1 MNSTNTDSTIKTY
14 NLKVKVD
21 GNNQPVILADKDN
34 SPFVSD
40 ADLQDLLATTEDINN
55 IFLSK

>member
-1 MNSTNTDSTIKTY
+1 MNSTNTDSTIKAY

-40 ADLQDLLATTEDINN
+40 ADLQDLLATTQDIID
-55 IFLSK
+55 IFS

>member
-1 MNSTNTDSTIKTY
+1 MNSTNKDSTIKTY

-40 ADLQDLLATTEDINN
+40 ADLQDLLATTKDIID
-55 IFLSK
+55 IFS

>member
-14 NLKVKVD
+14 NLKVKID
-21 GNNQPVILADKDN
+21 GNNQPVILADKEN

-40 ADLQDLLATTEDINN
+40 GDLQSLLATTEDINR
-55 IFLSK
+55 IFSSK

>member
-1 MNSTNTDSTIKTY
+1 MNSKNTDSTIKTY

>member
-1 MNSTNTDSTIKTY
+1 MNSRNQDSTIKTY

-40 ADLQDLLATTEDINN
+40 ADLQDLLATTEDIDR
-55 IFLSK
+55 IFSSK

>member
-40 ADLQDLLATTEDINN
+40 EDLQDLLATTQDIID
-55 IFLSK
+55 IFS

>member
-1 MNSTNTDSTIKTY
+1 MNSTNKDNTIKTY

-21 GNNQPVILADKDN
+21 GNNQPVILADKND

-40 ADLQDLLATTEDINN
+40 EDLQSLLATTEDINN

>member
-1 MNSTNTDSTIKTY
+1 MNSTNKDNTIKTY

-21 GNNQPVILADKDN
+21 GNNQPVILADKDE

-40 ADLQDLLATTEDINN
+40 KDLESLLATIEDIDR
-55 IFLSK
+55 IFSSK

>member
-1 MNSTNTDSTIKTY
+1 MNSTNKDNTIKTY

-55 IFLSK
+55 IFPSK

>member
-1 MNSTNTDSTIKTY
+1 MNSTNKDSTIKTY

>member
-1 MNSTNTDSTIKTY
+1 MNSTNKDNTIKTY

-34 SPFVSD
+34 FPFVSD
-40 ADLQDLLATTEDINN
+40 ADLQDLLATTEDIDR
-55 IFLSK
+55 IFSSK